1 MTFRIF
7 TNDRGKARGV
17 PMYSAL
23 TSIEASTQASAV
35 VKASRRYA
43 SFGPP
48 EYANMQAIEW
58 PAVHQA
64 SKDWLA
70 KHT

>member
-1 MTFRIF
+1 
-7 TNDRGKARGV
+7 
-17 PMYSAL
+17 MYSAL

-48 EYANMQAIEW
+48 EYAAMQAIEW
-58 PAVHQA
+58 PATSQA

-70 KHT
+70 KHV